1 MSTLLQVLSF
11 IISIIFLVLWI
22 YWLKNMK
29 SQNKLIEE
37 IHAAVVI

>member
-22 YWLKNMK
+22 YWLRNMK
-29 SQNKLIEE
+29 IQNKLIEE